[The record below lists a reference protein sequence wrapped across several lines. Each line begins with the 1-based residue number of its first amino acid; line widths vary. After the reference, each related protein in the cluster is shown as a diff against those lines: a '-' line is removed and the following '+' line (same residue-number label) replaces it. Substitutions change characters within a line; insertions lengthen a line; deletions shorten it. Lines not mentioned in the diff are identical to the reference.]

1 MLWDFISQHPFEH
14 HRHRYGIREHKIA
27 AVMSCGKKFAVWKTA
42 GREIQWQTPDA
53 PNNIIHVRLATGS
66 VVEQMNAHPFAKLH
80 MALTHKG
87 KTTNYEALKI

>member
-1 MLWDFISQHPFEH
+1 
-14 HRHRYGIREHKIA
+14 
-27 AVMSCGKKFAVWKTA
+27 MSCGKNFTVWKTA
-42 GREIQWQTPDA
+42 GSPSVGGWQTPDA

-87 KTTNYEALKI
+87 KTTNYEALKINCFFY